1 MEKREK
7 QEKPVVQRNTAKRNV
22 QIGWKFWLWFF
33 ICVFSGSLKVDAA
46 TGTDTATNIGTGTAA
61 GSDTDTVPAMDTS
74 LLDEVDFTELDEL
87 LKENESTRGFDFK
100 SLVKQLISGE
110 DIDKEWL
117 FDTIKD
123 SILYEVSAS
132 KGYMLQII
140 LLVAA
145 FALLYNFTNVF
156 EHAAVT
162 DISFYIVYMIL
173 LALLIKSFLLI
184 SGILNETLG
193 TTLDFMRALMPAFC
207 LTMVFS
213 TGTVTAMGFYQLTLF
228 LLYIIEAVLVYGVV
242 PAIHI
247 YVILELINHLT
258 KEEMISRL
266 TELIQTAVEWV
277 LKFLFTLVIGINVV
291 QGLLSPVID
300 NFKTT
305 MFAKTASMLPGVG
318 ASAGAVAEVMVGSG
332 IIIKNGVGLAG
343 ILVVLLLCAGP
354 LLKVGVMTLMY
365 KLSAAVV
372 QPIADK
378 RMAGCINGMGEGAR
392 LLGKVLVT
400 ANVMLLLTI
409 ALVTAATTWNR

>member
-1 MEKREK
+1 MKK
-7 QEKPVVQRNTAKRNV
+7 V
-22 QIGWKFWLWFF
+22 WKILLWLF
-33 ICVFSGSLKVDAA
+33 ICVFSSSLKVNAA
-46 TGTDTATNIGTGTAA
+46 TVTDTATNFDTGTAT

-74 LLDEVDFTELDEL
+74 LLDEVDFTELNEL

-132 KGYMLQII
+132 RNYMLQII

-173 LALLIKSFLLI
+173 LALLLKSFQLI
-184 SGILNETLG
+184 SGVLTDTLG

-228 LLYIIEAVLVYGVV
+228 LLYIIEAVLIYGVV
-242 PAIHI
+242 PAVHI
-247 YVILELINHLT
+247 YVMLELVNHLT

-266 TELIQTAVEWV
+266 TELIQRLVEWV

-300 NFKTT
+300 GFKTT
-305 MFAKTASMLPGVG
+305 MFAKTASMLPGFG

-332 IIIKNGVGLAG
+332 IIIKNGVGIAG

-354 LLKVGVMTLMY
+354 LLKVGIMTLMY
-365 KLSAAVV
+365 KLSAAII

>member
-1 MEKREK
+1 MKGKRK
-7 QEKPVVQRNTAKRNV
+7 AAAGLGMIVM
-22 QIGWKFWLWFF
+22 GFL
-33 ICVFSGSLKVDAA
+33 CVFGGGLKADAA
-46 TGTDTATNIGTGTAA
+46 GTVYKSAHTSEPDA
-61 GSDTDTVPAMDTS
+61 VPDLDTS
-74 LLDEVDFTELDEL
+74 ILDEVDFTELDGL
-87 LKENESTRGFDFK
+87 LEEQEATRDFDFK
-100 SLVKQLISGE
+100 GLVKQLISGE
-110 DIDKEWL
+110 EIDKERL
-117 FDTIKD
+117 FGTIRD
-123 SILYEVSAS
+123 AVLYEVAAS
-132 KGYMLQII
+132 RGYMLQMV

-162 DISFYIVYMIL
+162 DISFYIVYMLL
-173 LALLIKSFLLI
+173 LALLLKSFQLI
-184 SGILNETLG
+184 SGVLSDTLG

-228 LLYIIEAVLVYGVV
+228 LLYIIEAALIYGVL
-242 PAIHI
+242 PAVHI
-247 YVILELINHLT
+247 YVMLELVNHLT
-258 KEEMISRL
+258 REEMISRL
-266 TELIQTAVEWV
+266 TELILRLVEWT
-277 LKFLFTLVIGINVV
+277 LKFLFTLVVGINVV

-300 NFKTT
+300 GFKTT
-305 MFAKTASMLPGVG
+305 MFSKTVGMLPGLG

-332 IIIKNGVGLAG
+332 IIIKNGVGIAG

-354 LLKVGVMTLMY
+354 LLKVGIMTLMY

-400 ANVMLLLTI
+400 ADVMLLLTI

>member
-1 MEKREK
+1 MKGKRK
-7 QEKPVVQRNTAKRNV
+7 AAAGLGILVM
-22 QIGWKFWLWFF
+22 GFF
-33 ICVFSGSLKVDAA
+33 CVFGGGLKADAA
-46 TGTDTATNIGTGTAA
+46 GTVYKSAHASEPDV
-61 GSDTDTVPAMDTS
+61 VPDLDTS
-74 LLDEVDFTELDEL
+74 ILDEVDFTELDGL
-87 LKENESTRGFDFK
+87 LEEQEATRDFDFK
-100 SLVKQLISGE
+100 GLVKQLISGE
-110 DIDKEWL
+110 EIDKERL
-117 FDTIKD
+117 FGTIRD
-123 SILYEVSAS
+123 AVLYEVAAS
-132 KGYMLQII
+132 RGYMLQMV

-162 DISFYIVYMIL
+162 DISFYIVYMLL
-173 LALLIKSFLLI
+173 LALLLKSFQLI
-184 SGILNETLG
+184 SGVLSDTLG

-228 LLYIIEAVLVYGVV
+228 LLYIIEAALIYGVL
-242 PAIHI
+242 PAVHI
-247 YVILELINHLT
+247 YVMLELVNHLT
-258 KEEMISRL
+258 REEMISRL
-266 TELIQTAVEWV
+266 TELILRLVEWT
-277 LKFLFTLVIGINVV
+277 LKFLFTLVVGINVV

-300 NFKTT
+300 GFKTT
-305 MFAKTASMLPGVG
+305 MFSKTVGMLPGLG

-332 IIIKNGVGLAG
+332 IIIKNGVGIAG

-354 LLKVGVMTLMY
+354 LLKVGIMTLMY

-400 ANVMLLLTI
+400 ADVMLLLTI

>member
-1 MEKREK
+1 MKK
-7 QEKPVVQRNTAKRNV
+7 V
-22 QIGWKFWLWFF
+22 WKILLWLF
-33 ICVFSGSLKVDAA
+33 ICVFSSSLKVNAA
-46 TGTDTATNIGTGTAA
+46 TVTDMATNFDTGTAT

-74 LLDEVDFTELDEL
+74 LLDEVDFTELNEL

-100 SLVKQLISGE
+100 NLVKQLISGE
-110 DIDKEWL
+110 ELDKGRL

-132 KGYMLQII
+132 RDYMLQII

-173 LALLIKSFLLI
+173 LALLLKSFQLI
-184 SGILNETLG
+184 SGVLTDTLG

-228 LLYIIEAVLVYGVV
+228 LLYIIEAVLIYGVV
-242 PAIHI
+242 PAVHI
-247 YVILELINHLT
+247 YVMLELVNHLT

-266 TELIQTAVEWV
+266 TELIQRLVEWV

-300 NFKTT
+300 GFKTT

-332 IIIKNGVGLAG
+332 IIIKNGVGIAG

-354 LLKVGVMTLMY
+354 LLKVGIMTLMY
-365 KLSAAVV
+365 KLSAAII

>member
-1 MEKREK
+1 MKK
-7 QEKPVVQRNTAKRNV
+7 V
-22 QIGWKFWLWFF
+22 WKILLWLF
-33 ICVFSGSLKVDAA
+33 ICVFSSSLKVNAA
-46 TGTDTATNIGTGTAA
+46 TVTDTATNFDTGTAT

-74 LLDEVDFTELDEL
+74 LLDEVDFTELNEL

-132 KGYMLQII
+132 RNYMLQII

-173 LALLIKSFLLI
+173 LALLLKSFQLI
-184 SGILNETLG
+184 SGVLTDTLG

-228 LLYIIEAVLVYGVV
+228 LLYIIEAVLIYGVV
-242 PAIHI
+242 PAVHI
-247 YVILELINHLT
+247 YVMLELVNHLT

-266 TELIQTAVEWV
+266 TELIQRLVEWV

-300 NFKTT
+300 GFKTT
-305 MFAKTASMLPGVG
+305 MFAKTASMLPGFG

-332 IIIKNGVGLAG
+332 IIIKNGVGIAG

-354 LLKVGVMTLMY
+354 LLKVGIMTLMY
-365 KLSAAVV
+365 KLSAAII

-378 RMAGCINGMGEGAR
+378 RMAGCINGMGGGAR
-392 LLGKVLVT
+392 LVGTGLAT